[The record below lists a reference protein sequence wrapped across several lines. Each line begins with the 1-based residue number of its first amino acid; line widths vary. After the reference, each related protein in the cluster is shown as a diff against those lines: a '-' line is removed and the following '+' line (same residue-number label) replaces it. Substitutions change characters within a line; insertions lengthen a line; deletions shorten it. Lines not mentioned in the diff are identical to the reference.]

1 MFGHL
6 SMKTI
11 LSKIFLKQ
19 LSEEFIWFDFSLKM
33 ISSLEIVNSQFEYSR
48 RPLKDDFLYEY
59 ILLLKWMLNIYLNRL
74 IVSLESFQM
83 FGIANQSNEFSRPLL
98 IQSFIKSEEN
108 IFHLEFETNPLNSI
122 SDYRIQG
129 ITQPLQITY
138 HPVTI

>member
-1 MFGHL
+1 
-6 SMKTI
+6 
-11 LSKIFLKQ
+11 
-19 LSEEFIWFDFSLKM
+19 
-33 ISSLEIVNSQFEYSR
+33 
-48 RPLKDDFLYEY
+48 
-59 ILLLKWMLNIYLNRL
+59 MLNIYLNRL